1 MNKVKF
7 QNKIVCQSD
16 VINYI
21 YKGGYFD
28 RNNTIQFIQDIFW
41 NNIII
46 PLEKNESCETKLI
59 EDNKGM
65 RILDFKVIKDRQ
77 VGEYMK
83 MNGYFNTVKIPFMTE
98 MIASSFD
105 TSLRGIPLSNGIEE
119 YQQLL
124 NVTYLV
130 DDEKLMEWFSFKP
143 HIKNISKK
151 KVEDCSIEELF
162 FAIKHKLN

>member
-7 QNKIVCQSD
+7 KGKIKNQTD
-16 VINYI
+16 IIYYI
-21 YKGGYFD
+21 YKMGYFD
-28 RNNTIQFIQDIFW
+28 RNNTIMFLNDIFR

-46 PLEKNESCETKLI
+46 PLEKNESCDTHRIK
-59 EDNKGM
+59 DNNGM
-65 RILDFKVIKDRQ
+65 RILDFKIIKNRQ

-83 MNGYFNTVKIPFMTE
+83 INGYYNSTIIPHMGE
-98 MIASSFD
+98 MNARFD
-105 TSLRGIPLSNGIEE
+105 TSLRGAPSMYNIEE

-130 DDEKLMEWFSFKP
+130 DDEKLMEWFNFKP
-143 HIKNISKK
+143 NIKNIGNKR
-151 KVEDCSIEELF
+151 VEDCSIEELF